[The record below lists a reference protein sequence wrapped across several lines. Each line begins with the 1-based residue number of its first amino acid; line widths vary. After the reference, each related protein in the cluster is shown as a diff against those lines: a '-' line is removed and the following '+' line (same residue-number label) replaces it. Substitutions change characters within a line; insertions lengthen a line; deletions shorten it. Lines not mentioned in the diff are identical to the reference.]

1 MKKKIKNPID
11 AIYFKMLSLEAA
23 LSDFDD
29 EALIDEIRCLPDL
42 SQKDSAGRSI
52 LINAVSCGRK
62 KIVAALLTMGTDING
77 KDDMGYT
84 ALHEAVFVGDY
95 SIVELL
101 ITNGCNV
108 NACDNFGNT
117 PIMRANLK
125 TPKAIFKLLIS
136 NGALPHHK
144 NNYGV
149 CAEDLFVAYPEI
161 LEIFRQH

>member
-1 MKKKIKNPID
+1 MRKETNNPID
-11 AIYFKMLSLEAA
+11 AVYFKMLSLEAA

-29 EALIDEIRCLPDL
+29 EALIDEIRLLPDL
-42 SQKDSAGRSI
+42 SQKDSVGRTI
-52 LINAVSCGRK
+52 LINAVSCRRT
-62 KIVAALLTMGTDING
+62 KIVTALLTMGIDINE
-77 KDDMGYT
+77 KDGMGYT
-84 ALHEAVFVGDY
+84 ALHEAVFVGDC

-101 ITNGCNV
+101 ISNGCNI

-125 TPKAIFKLLIS
+125 TPKDIFKLLIS

-149 CAEDLFVAYPEI
+149 CAEDIFVAHPEI
-161 LEIFRQH
+161 LEIFKHH